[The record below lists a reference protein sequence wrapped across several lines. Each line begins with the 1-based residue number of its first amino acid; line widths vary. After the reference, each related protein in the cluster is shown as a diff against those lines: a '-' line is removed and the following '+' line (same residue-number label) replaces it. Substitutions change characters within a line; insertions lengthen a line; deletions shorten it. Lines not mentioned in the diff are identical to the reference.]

1 MKIIL
6 EIACFIYCAAFLFV
20 AGGAVGY
27 HMAKKESYHK
37 GHATPCSVLVSR
49 DIIGSVIDD

>member
-1 MKIIL
+1 MKMIL

-20 AGGAVGY
+20 AGGAIGY

-37 GHATPCSVLVSR
+37 GHAVQCVGKSGYHWEC
-49 DIIGSVIDD
+49 D